1 MPNTLPLLPKTVPSV
16 TPSAPPHK
24 LVRIK
29 TICCLGA
36 GYVGGPTMAMIAAKC
51 PDIEVTVCDFNQARI
66 AAWNSDSLPI
76 YEPGL
81 QEVVEHSRGKN
92 LHFSTDIKS
101 AIVAADL
108 IFVCVGT
115 PTKSYG
121 IGAGR
126 AADLRYIEAAARLIA
141 EVSAGNKIIVEKSTI
156 PVKTAAAIQ
165 TILAANNSTGATF
178 QVLSNPEFL
187 AEGTAVKDM
196 ECPDRILIG
205 GEPTPQGKEAL
216 EALVSIYANWV
227 PRERII
233 TTNLWS
239 SELSKLVANA
249 FLAQRI
255 SSINSISALCE
266 ATGADVDEV
275 ARAIGSDSRIGP
287 KFLKASVGFGGSCF
301 QKDILNLVYLC
312 ESFNLPEAAAYW
324 RSVVTMNDWQKSRF
338 VEKIVRTLFNTV
350 SGKRIAI
357 LGFAFKKDTND
368 TRESAAIN
376 ICRDLV
382 AENAHV
388 VIYDPRVPKETIHR
402 DLLEVGVPQDI
413 INFNVEVVTDPYEA
427 VKGAHALATLT
438 EWDEFRDLDLPRIH
452 DLMLKPAFVFDGRAI
467 LPVEALAEHGFDA
480 FIIGKGDS
488 E

>member
-1 MPNTLPLLPKTVPSV
+1 MK
-16 TPSAPPHK
+16 
-24 LVRIK
+24 IK

-51 PDIEVTVCDFNQARI
+51 PKIQVTVCDFIQARI
-66 AAWNSDSLPI
+66 DAWNSDTLPV

-81 QEVVEHSRGKN
+81 KEVVESARGEN
-92 LHFSTDIKS
+92 LHFTTKIKP
-101 AIVAADL
+101 AIAAADL

-126 AADLRYIEAAARLIA
+126 AADLRYIESAARLIA
-141 EVSAGNKIIVEKSTI
+141 EVSDSDKIIVEKSTI
-156 PVKTAAAIQ
+156 PVKTASAIQ
-165 TILAANNSTGATF
+165 TILSANNTSEATF

-187 AEGTAVKDM
+187 AEGTAVSDM
-196 ECPDRILIG
+196 ENPDRILIG
-205 GEPTPQGKEAL
+205 GEQTPEGQAAL
-216 EALVSIYANWV
+216 ESLVEVYANWV
-227 PRERII
+227 PRDRII

-275 ARAIGSDSRIGP
+275 SRAIGYDSRIGP

-312 ESFNLPEAAAYW
+312 ESFGLPEAADYW

-376 ICRDLV
+376 VCRDLI
-382 AENAHV
+382 AENAQV
-388 VIYDPRVPKETIHR
+388 IIYDPRVPLETIHR
-402 DLLEVGVPQDI
+402 DLLEVGVSQNA
-413 INFNVEVVTDPYEA
+413 INQNVKVVADPYQA
-427 VKGAHALATLT
+427 AAGAHALATLT
-438 EWDEFRDLDLPRIH
+438 EWDEFRELDLPRVY
-452 DLMLKPAFVFDGRAI
+452 DLMLKPAFFFDGRAI
-467 LPVEALAEHGFDA
+467 LPLEALKKQGFEA
-480 FIIGKGDS
+480 FAIGKGR
-488 E
+488 

>member
-1 MPNTLPLLPKTVPSV
+1 MKIS
-16 TPSAPPHK
+16 S
-24 LVRIK
+24 
-29 TICCLGA
+29 ICCLGA

-51 PDIEVTVCDFNQARI
+51 PDIQVTVCDMNQARI
-66 AAWNSDSLPI
+66 DAWNSDTLPV

-81 QEVVEHSRGKN
+81 KQLVQAVRGNN
-92 LHFSTDIKS
+92 LHFTTDIKP
-101 AIVAADL
+101 AIKAADL

-115 PTKSYG
+115 PTKAQG

-126 AADLRYIEAAARLIA
+126 AADLRYIESAARLIA
-141 EVSAGNKIIVEKSTI
+141 EVSDTDKIIVEKSTI
-156 PVKTAAAIQ
+156 PVKTADAIH
-165 TILAANNSTGATF
+165 TILSSNTQSAAKF

-187 AEGTAVKDM
+187 AEGTAVADM
-196 ECPDRILIG
+196 QNPDRILIG
-205 GEPTPQGKEAL
+205 GEQTPAGEQAL
-216 EALVSIYANWV
+216 NALVDVYAQWV
-227 PRERII
+227 PREKII

-275 ARAIGSDSRIGP
+275 AHAIGMDSRIGP

-312 ESFNLPEAAAYW
+312 ESFNLPEVAAYW
-324 RSVVTMNDWQKSRF
+324 HSVIEINDWQKSRF

-368 TRESAAIN
+368 TRESAAIR
-376 ICRDLV
+376 ICRDLLE
-382 AENAHV
+382 ENAHV
-388 VIYDPRVPKETIHR
+388 VIYDPRVTKQTIYR
-402 DLLEVGVPQDI
+402 DLMEVGVDLSKIESHLEIVP
-413 INFNVEVVTDPYEA
+413 DPYTA
-427 VKGAHALATLT
+427 VQGAHALATLT
-438 EWDEFRDLDLPRIH
+438 EWDEFRDLDLPKIH
-452 DLMLKPAFVFDGRAI
+452 SLMLKPAFVFDGRAI
-467 LPVEALAEHGFDA
+467 LPVAALAKHGFQA
-480 FIIGKGDS
+480 FIIGKG
-488 E
+488 